1 LKLSVLLKNVKK
13 WVYDSS
19 NAVAD
24 NEIKMYENWFPKEKN
39 KNESN

>member
-1 LKLSVLLKNVKK
+1 MLLKNVKK

-24 NEIKMYENWFPKEKN
+24 NEIKMYENWFSKEKD
-39 KNESN
+39 KNAGN